1 MSTGN
6 SKDDKYDGDTG
17 DTGDR
22 VTPCSVKTSHTRG
35 SAQPYGASCQ
45 AINGRQAMD
54 EHAVM
59 MSFMITPRSD
69 SVQNLGVKGAPVIR
83 MSGVISRG
91 VLI

>member
-1 MSTGN
+1 MTN
-6 SKDDKYDGDTG
+6 MMVTPA
-17 DTGDR
+17 TL